1 MSIWSRGWTKSSGTL
16 EKTVQREQL
25 LSTNLGTA
33 NAAGLMEPGG
43 NAPEKLAMQFPYS
56 LLSLESLNKCFAI
69 IPFYISI
76 PSQRNRREQGRGP
89 GKYRRKVFNMPHTPV
104 WCFHTHTLPSTHCW
118 PLPAPLPLAHSSTCN
133 SDPTNGSGDTS
144 SNLKWGVTFTTSF

>member
-16 EKTVQREQL
+16 EKIVQREQL

-104 WCFHTHTLPSTHCW
+104 WCFHTHTSPSTHCW
-118 PLPAPLPLAHSSTCN
+118 PLPAPLHWLIALPAILTPLMAVVTLP
-133 SDPTNGSGDTS
+133 PT
-144 SNLKWGVTFTTSF
+144 

>member
-1 MSIWSRGWTKSSGTL
+1 MSMWSRGWTKSSGTL

-89 GKYRRKVFNMPHTPV
+89 GKYGRKVFNMPHTPV
-104 WCFHTHTLPSTHCW
+104 WCFHTHTRPSTHCW
-118 PLPAPLPLAHSSTCN
+118 PLPAPSPLAHSSTCN